1 MVEGTTDSRVS
12 DDRSEDIRTVDKVPL
27 PSALPQHEGRI
38 LRAGVRGAR
47 QGRLPEQTEE
57 VGVSQG
63 KLFLG
68 LSDET
73 EPSQNYLS

>member
-38 LRAGVRGAR
+38 LGAGVRGAR

-68 LSDET
+68 LSDKT
-73 EPSQNYLS
+73 EPSENYLS

>member
-38 LRAGVRGAR
+38 LGAGVRGAR

-63 KLFLG
+63 KLLLG
-68 LSDET
+68 LNDKT